1 MGDLDQCPGLLDL
14 GDVSQDLEALSP
26 LNTDRDRAIRTTELS
41 EDSAAEHEYDNISSP
56 GGSSTCSGPTYKRH
70 LGFGPTEP
78 ARWVDI
84 FTLLPFYM
92 SLFFRPLPS
101 ANVIKVEDVIV
112 SPPSPLKHAV
122 SQPSISSLPS
132 RHRLSSQTSLEPR
145 PKESRKKKKKTLLS
159 PSYDENSLEQSTQIL
174 ENDKPNTKTGKF
186 GVSRSRHKKGLF
198 YPLLLDRRFIF
209 LIFRTFADEDACV
222 TPVILAATQQ
232 RQPAVPRGCVLPPA
246 PAPGPDR
253 SRGGHPGPR
262 AGPHGGRGRGGRA
275 DDGDQ
280 ASAGAQGHRGQHRP
294 SLLSLQRRRGGG
306 QPAEDPS
313 SEAGPAQEAAPGVLQ
328 DPDAAGRGPVPG
340 VHHDRVHPP
349 SHSRAGRTLA
359 TE

>member
-92 SLFFRPLPS
+92 SLFSRPLPS

-198 YPLLLDRRFIF
+198 YPLLLDRRFI
-209 LIFRTFADEDACV
+209 
-222 TPVILAATQQ
+222 
-232 RQPAVPRGCVLPPA
+232 
-246 PAPGPDR
+246 
-253 SRGGHPGPR
+253 S
-262 AGPHGGRGRGGRA
+262 
-275 DDGDQ
+275 
-280 ASAGAQGHRGQHRP
+280 
-294 SLLSLQRRRGGG
+294 
-306 QPAEDPS
+306 
-313 SEAGPAQEAAPGVLQ
+313 
-328 DPDAAGRGPVPG
+328 
-340 VHHDRVHPP
+340 
-349 SHSRAGRTLA
+349 
-359 TE
+359 